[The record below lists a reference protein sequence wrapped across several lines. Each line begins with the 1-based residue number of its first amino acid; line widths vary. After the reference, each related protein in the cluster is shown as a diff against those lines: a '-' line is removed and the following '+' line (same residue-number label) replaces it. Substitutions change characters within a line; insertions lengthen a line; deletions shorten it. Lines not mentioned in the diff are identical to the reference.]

1 MPQARGAARW
11 TAGWL
16 AAVLAAGCAQ
26 ILGVDWDSYT
36 PPGAHGGGGTGGGSA
51 SGHGGQS
58 GGPDQGGG
66 GGVAGGDAS
75 GGGGS
80 GASSGGSG
88 TGGDDGTGGS
98 GGSTSSSSS
107 GGGAGGSGGSGGGN
121 STSASSSGSGGGN
134 GTSSSSGGGAG
145 GSDGSGGSGGGVT
158 APSCATSPPETGP
171 LCGPPPGIS
180 CCDSREVPGG
190 TFNRNNNPAFAASV
204 SSFHLD
210 TFEITVGRFRA
221 FMESGHGVR
230 TSPPAAAA
238 GEHPKIPGSGW
249 QSAWNEALRPDA
261 TSLSAALRCTSMTA
275 TWTPTAEHNEALPI
289 NCITWYEAFAFCIWD
304 RGRLPTDAEWNYA
317 AVGGNMQRKFPWGD
331 VITHDHAAYACTM
344 PCALSSLLEV
354 GSLPQGRGRWGQFD
368 LSGNVSEW
376 ALDWAV
382 NYTVPW
388 NDQAQLSDVAADNQR
403 TRRGG
408 YYASDEYTVSNA
420 HRGTDPP
427 TVRGPWTSAR
437 CARDLPP

>member
-26 ILGVDWDSYT
+26 ILGADWDSYT
-36 PPGAHGGGGTGGGSA
+36 PPGAHGGGGAGGSA
-51 SGHGGQS
+51 SGQGGQS
-58 GGPDQGGG
+58 GGPEQGGG

-75 GGGGS
+75 GAGGS
-80 GASSGGSG
+80 GTSGTSSSGSG
-88 TGGDDGTGGS
+88 TGGNTG
-98 GGSTSSSSS
+98 
-107 GGGAGGSGGSGGGN
+107 
-121 STSASSSGSGGGN
+121 SSGSGGGDS
-134 GTSSSSGGGAG
+134 TSSSGSG

-158 APSCATSPPETGP
+158 APSCATSSPETGP

-249 QSAWNEALRPDA
+249 QSAWNEALRPDV
-261 TSLSAALRCTSMTA
+261 TSLSAALSCTSSTA
-275 TWTPTAEHNEALPI
+275 TWTPAAGRNEALPI
-289 NCITWYEAFAFCIWD
+289 NCITWYEAFAFCVWD

-331 VITHDHAAYACTM
+331 MITHDHASYACAA

-354 GSLPQGRGRWGQFD
+354 GSLPLGRGRWGQFD

-388 NDQAQLSDVAADNQR
+388 SDQAQISDVAGDNQR

-408 YYASDEYTVSNA
+408 YYASDDYTVSNA

>member
-16 AAVLAAGCAQ
+16 AAVLTAGCAQ

-36 PPGAHGGGGTGGGSA
+36 PPGAHGGGGTGGDSA

-58 GGPDQGGG
+58 GGPEQGGG

-75 GGGGS
+75 GVGGS
-80 GASSGGSG
+80 GTSSGGSG
-88 TGGDDGTGGS
+88 TGGHDGTGGS
-98 GGSTSSSSS
+98 GGGDSTST
-107 GGGAGGSGGSGGGN
+107 
-121 STSASSSGSGGGN
+121 STSSSGSGGGDS
-134 GTSSSSGGGAG
+134 TSSSGSGGGDNTSTSGSGGGAG
-145 GSDGSGGSGGGVT
+145 GSDGSGVT

-190 TFNRNNNPAFAASV
+190 TFNRNNNAAFAASV

-230 TSPPAAAA
+230 TSPPAAVA

-249 QSAWNEALRPDA
+249 QFAWNDALRPDA
-261 TSLSAALRCTSMTA
+261 TSLSAALSCTSSTA
-275 TWTPTAEHNEALPI
+275 TWTPAAGPNEALPI

-331 VITHDHAAYACTM
+331 VITHDHAAYACTA
-344 PCALSSLLEV
+344 CTLSSLLEV
-354 GSLPQGRGRWGQFD
+354 GLLPQGRGRWGQFD

-388 NDQAQLSDVAADNQR
+388 NDKAQLSDVAGDNQR